1 MWNSMRIESKQNHL
15 QQILE
20 LTNLHLN
27 LKHSFFLIY
36 LTVGFFE
43 LFLQVLG
50 GSSTMK
56 MQIKLKSPC
65 I

>member
-20 LTNLHLN
+20 LTNLRLN
-27 LKHSFFLIY
+27 LNTGSQLYSLFFKFFFLFNSWI
-36 LTVGFFE
+36 FE

-50 GSSTMK
+50 AA
-56 MQIKLKSPC
+56 Q
-65 I
+65 